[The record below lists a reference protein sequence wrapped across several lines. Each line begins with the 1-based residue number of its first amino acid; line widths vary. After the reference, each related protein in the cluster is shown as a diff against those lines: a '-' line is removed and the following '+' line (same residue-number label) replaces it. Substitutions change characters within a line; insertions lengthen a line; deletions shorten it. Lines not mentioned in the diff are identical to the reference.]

1 MSVVFITGAGTDVG
15 KTFVAAGLIA
25 AWRDAGR
32 SVAAVKPVASGYRE
46 DQIAASDP
54 GRLLAALGRPVTAAA
69 AAAIAPWR
77 FAAPLSPDMAARR
90 EGRQVDFT
98 ALLTFCRASIA
109 DHPGDLVIEGI
120 GGIMVPLDERHTVLD
135 WMAGLAVPVVLV
147 AGSLLGSLS
156 HSLSALAVLRQRG
169 LAVAA
174 LVVSESADST
184 VPFDETVAVIT
195 RFAGAVPV
203 LGLPR
208 LAAAATHP
216 IFLRLAALLDA
227 APGAGRH

>member
-1 MSVVFITGAGTDVG
+1 MSVVFITGVGTNVG

-32 SVAAVKPVASGYRE
+32 AVAALKPVASGYT
-46 DQIAASDP
+46 DAAIAASDP
-54 GRLLAALGRPVTAAA
+54 GRLLAALDRPVTAAA

-90 EGRQVDFT
+90 EGRLVDFT
-98 ALLTFCRASIA
+98 ALLAFCRTAIA
-109 DHPGDLVIEGI
+109 DHAGDLVIEGI

-147 AGSLLGSLS
+147 AGSLLGTLS
-156 HSLSALAVLRQRG
+156 HSLSALAVLRQQG

-174 LVVSESADST
+174 LVVSESAEST
-184 VPFDETVAVIT
+184 VPFDETVATIA
-195 RFAGAVPV
+195 RFAGTVPV

-208 LAAAATHP
+208 LAATTTHP
-216 IFLRLAALLDA
+216 IFPRLAALLDA
-227 APGAGRH
+227 ASGAERH